1 MPLPDHPI
9 IEINRAPVLTLWA
22 TVVAERLGF
31 NHEEALTLG
40 KAIAGLNAQSKG
52 RRLGIFHP
60 VEAAPNLKA
69 SRQAGD
75 RHQVDL
81 LGRSVTIEQTAD
93 GARAVIKEELIHPD
107 SVETYLEGKF
117 GEHLGA
123 ARKAMAALANRVP
136 PEELARTAF
145 GLYEQF
151 RPAIPAG
158 VMGWGA
164 KGKLDLGFI
173 ASLGA

>member
-1 MPLPDHPI
+1 MPLPDHLT

-22 TVVAERLGF
+22 AVVAEQLGF

-40 KAIAGLNAQSKG
+40 KAVAGLNAQSKG

-60 VEAAPNLKA
+60 VEAAPNLKP
-69 SRQAGD
+69 SRQAGE

-81 LGRSVTIEQTAD
+81 LGRSVTVEQTPD
-93 GARAVIKEELIHPD
+93 GARAVIKEELIRPD

-123 ARKAMAALANRVP
+123 ARKAMAALANRFP

-164 KGKLDLGFI
+164 KRKLDLGFI
-173 ASLGA
+173 ASLGR